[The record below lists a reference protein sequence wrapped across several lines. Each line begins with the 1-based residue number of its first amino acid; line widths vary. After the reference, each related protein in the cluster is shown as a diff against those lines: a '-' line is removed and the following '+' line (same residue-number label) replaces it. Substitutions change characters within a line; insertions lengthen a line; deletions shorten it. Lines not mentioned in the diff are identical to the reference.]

1 MIIERGMSMIEV
13 KTVEYTRLDKLKEE
27 KEQINNMKCLS
38 FDLIEKCNEW
48 YDHEIECIEKY
59 GSANPTYTKIVN

>member
-1 MIIERGMSMIEV
+1 MIEV

-48 YDHEIECIEKY
+48 YDHEIEAINL
-59 GSANPTYTKIVN
+59 GSPNPTYTKIVN

>member
-1 MIIERGMSMIEV
+1 MIEV
-13 KTVEYTRLDKLKEE
+13 KTISYTRLDKLKEE
-27 KEQINNMKCLS
+27 KEQINKMECIS

-48 YDHEIECIEKY
+48 YDREIEAIEKY